1 MSEAPD
7 DCSDRTSQRDQTVPH
22 PGRRDLHRPARP
34 EPRGRAR
41 RILCRRRPY
50 GLRQVDH
57 PVADLGPG
65 TGQWGR
71 GTGQRRAGYR
81 DRAGDR
87 VHVPDRRRLPVEV
100 GPRQRRR
107 RSAVPRGTQAA
118 GPRQRPRLAAPGDPV
133 RVRRP
138 APAPALRRDAQAGRT
153 RAESDQRA
161 ADPADGR
168 AVLRPRRADPVDH
181 VRRTARPVGAQPPDR
196 RVHHPRPGGGDRAR
210 RQGRGDDRRPGDD
223 QGDVP
228 RRAAPAAQGTG
239 DPVRPE
245 VRRALPPHLG
255 VAARRGAARLRPY
268 HHRRL
273 EGISPMSQLA
283 ASAVTAPAKAE
294 TVLVADPR
302 ARARARRQ
310 TIIVRVL
317 QLAVF
322 VVFVG
327 GWELLS
333 QLKVLDPFFFGQP
346 SKIAVQMGDWLNNG
360 TEAGSIWTQVGV
372 TMEEALLGFAIGV
385 VAGIVCGIALGRVPM
400 LSKIFGPYIKVM
412 NSIPRIVLGSI
423 FIVWLG
429 LGLSS
434 KVALAIVLVFFAVFF
449 NAYQGTREVDRNLV
463 ANARILGASGRQ
475 VTTQV
480 VLPSAL
486 TWIIASLHVS
496 FGFAL
501 IGAIV
506 GEFLGAQKGLGL
518 LIRQAQDTFNPNAV
532 FAAMVIIA
540 VVALVA
546 EGLIAL
552 LERVLLS
559 WRPPQLSGTE
569 L

>member
-1 MSEAPD
+1 
-7 DCSDRTSQRDQTVPH
+7 
-22 PGRRDLHRPARP
+22 
-34 EPRGRAR
+34 
-41 RILCRRRPY
+41 
-50 GLRQVDH
+50 
-57 PVADLGPG
+57 
-65 TGQWGR
+65 
-71 GTGQRRAGYR
+71 
-81 DRAGDR
+81 
-87 VHVPDRRRLPVEV
+87 
-100 GPRQRRR
+100 
-107 RSAVPRGTQAA
+107 
-118 GPRQRPRLAAPGDPV
+118 
-133 RVRRP
+133 
-138 APAPALRRDAQAGRT
+138 
-153 RAESDQRA
+153 
-161 ADPADGR
+161 
-168 AVLRPRRADPVDH
+168 
-181 VRRTARPVGAQPPDR
+181 
-196 RVHHPRPGGGDRAR
+196 
-210 RQGRGDDRRPGDD
+210 
-223 QGDVP
+223 
-228 RRAAPAAQGTG
+228 
-239 DPVRPE
+239 
-245 VRRALPPHLG
+245 
-255 VAARRGAARLRPY
+255 
-268 HHRRL
+268 
-273 EGISPMSQLA
+273 MSQLA

-310 TIIVRVL
+310 KIIVRVL
-317 QLAVF
+317 QLTVF
-322 VVFVG
+322 EVFVG

-346 SKIAVQMGDWLNNG
+346 SKIAVQMGDWLKNG